1 MSENL
6 NLMAQ
11 WQNVCRKIMDES
23 SDTVLNGWLS
33 EITPQMTSEG
43 EVCLSVPTRF
53 MQEWIQAKSY
63 DRLICSLWQNEN
75 PQLEKVLIRTKTPV
89 TDPVCSADEKA
100 DTFKSSVN
108 LNETPAVSY
117 DLSETGLDPD
127 FTFDNYIVGKS
138 NEFAV
143 AVAKRVSGMLDGSLN
158 PMYVYSSVGQGKT
171 HLMHAMAWDIKKN
184 FPEKRILYVSAE
196 KFMYQ
201 FVQSLKKDD
210 TISFRELFRNVDVLI
225 IDDVQFICGKHGTQ
239 EEFFH
244 TFNAL
249 IEQGKQIIMC
259 SDSTPLALQGLE
271 ERLRSRI
278 AQGLVV
284 DILPT
289 TYEMRLG
296 ILEVKAQQM
305 GVQVPFDVIE
315 FLSEKITTNVRELEG
330 ALRKVVASAQL
341 LGTPITLSTTQMI
354 LRDLMDSYQKEVTI
368 AEIQKQTADYF
379 NLNVSDLTSVRRD
392 RKIARPR
399 QVAMY
404 LAKQHTK
411 SPLTVIGSSI
421 GGRNHAT
428 VLHSC
433 KAVADMMD
441 TDKQFKAQIDE
452 IERLVLGK

>member
-1 MSENL
+1 MNNENIS
-6 NLMAQ
+6 LMAQ
-11 WQNVCRKIMDES
+11 WQNVCRKIMAVS

-33 EITPQMTSEG
+33 QITPQMTSQG
-43 EVCLSVPTRF
+43 EIYLSVPTRF
-53 MQEWIQAKSY
+53 MHEWIKTKSY
-63 DRLICSLWQNEN
+63 DTLICSLWQDEN
-75 PQLEKVLIRTKTPV
+75 PNLEKVLIRTQTPIPE
-89 TDPVCSADEKA
+89 PVCSADEKA
-100 DTFKSSVN
+100 DTFKSTVN
-108 LNETPAVSY
+108 LEETPAVSY

-143 AVAKRVSGMLDGSLN
+143 AAAKRVSGMLDANLN
-158 PMYVYSSVGQGKT
+158 PLYVYSSVGQGKT
-171 HLMHAMAWDIKKN
+171 HLMHAIAWDIKKN
-184 FPEKRILYVSAE
+184 FPQKKVLYVSAE

-225 IDDVQFICGKHGTQ
+225 IDDVQFICGKKGTQ

-249 IEQGKQIIMC
+249 IEQGKHIIMC
-259 SDSTPLALQGLE
+259 SDTTPLELQGLE
-271 ERLRSRI
+271 DRLKSRI
-278 AQGLVV
+278 AHGLVV
-284 DILPT
+284 DIHPT

-330 ALRKVVASAQL
+330 ALRKVVAAAQL

-354 LRDLMDSYQKEVTI
+354 LRDLMESYQKEVSI
-368 AEIQKQTADYF
+368 SEIQKQTADYF
-379 NLNVSDLTSVRRD
+379 NINLSDLKSVRRD

-399 QVAMY
+399 QIAMY
-404 LAKQHTK
+404 LAKTMTTK
-411 SPLTVIGSSI
+411 SLPDIGLGFGRDHTTVM
-421 GGRNHAT
+421 HAVKT
-428 VLHSC
+428 IE
-433 KAVADMMD
+433 
-441 TDKQFKAQIDE
+441 AQIKKDSE
-452 IERLVLGK
+452 LSDHIMRLKQRIKG